1 MKKLLIASL
10 LFLTACASQP
20 QLNSSVLVGANQ
32 GHGTGVHIGA
42 GKVLTAAHVIGDAK
56 TVVIKT
62 ENGLVREGRVVWS
75 NSEKEIALIQLKH
88 FDDIAKEPLACRD
101 PVLGERISAL
111 GNPITEEFVTVIGYV
126 AKTTVSRVVE
136 PWMQNAWIADIT
148 IAPGNSGGA
157 ILDEHGWIIGLAEAI
172 QMMPIETS
180 DGWTK
185 APTGLTYII
194 SSKAICEL
202 LQQ

>member
-20 QLNSSVLVGANQ
+20 QLNASVLVGINQ
-32 GHGTGVHIGA
+32 GHGTGVHIGS
-42 GKVLTAAHVIGDAK
+42 GRVLTAAHVIGDAK

-75 NSEKEIALIQLKH
+75 NSDKEIALVQLKR
-88 FDDIAKEPLACRD
+88 FDDLAKEPLACRD

-111 GNPITEEFVTVIGYV
+111 GNPIAEEFVTVFGYV

-157 ILDEHGWIIGLAEAI
+157 ILDEHGWVIGLAEAI

-185 APTGLTYII
+185 APTGLAYII
-194 SSKAICEL
+194 SAKAICEL
-202 LQQ
+202 LQK